1 MRRLVCVNHEVGNI
15 ALDSRCAGLQDGLRE
30 AGGGVQVLAVD
41 LADPEDAQQR
51 IRGALAREPGIDGV
65 LTLGPAG
72 AVPALAAVAML
83 RESGAPDETLELA
96 TFDLSLPVLE
106 AIREGEMSFAVDQQP
121 YLQGYLAV
129 VLLHKAVQIGSLP
142 DGVIRTGPAF
152 VTSNNAAEVIRLV
165 GRGVR

>member
-1 MRRLVCVNHEVGNI
+1 MR
-15 ALDSRCAGLQDGLRE
+15 SGLRQGP
-30 AGGGVQVLAVD
+30 ARGGEPPARGRAVD

-51 IRGALAREPGIDGV
+51 IGGALGRDPDIDGV

-72 AVPALAAVAML
+72 AVPALAALVSRRA
-83 RESGAPDETLELA
+83 SGETEPLLA

-106 AIREGEMSFAVDQQP
+106 AIRDGEMSFAIDQQP

-129 VLLHKAVQIGSLP
+129 VLLHKAIRIGAIP

-152 VTSNNAAEVIRLV
+152 VTRDNAAEVIRLV